1 MLGSVVKCKLSDPD
15 GLPGGDKLETLHHAR
30 HGLVLQTGILC
41 LRLLLVLDD
50 LRPLLV
56 LDDLLPFLV
65 LDGLLL
71 LVFSLTPHNIDLI
84 PTNLLKN
91 EIFNK
96 IDAPHPLHQLHCM

>member
-1 MLGSVVKCKLSDPD
+1 METSSQHLRKKPSSVVKCKLGDPD

-71 LVFSLTPHNIDLI
+71 LLVLVIS
-84 PTNLLKN
+84 
-91 EIFNK
+91 
-96 IDAPHPLHQLHCM
+96 APF